1 MHPGGEKM
9 AIIAEQHTAVRCWR
23 VRLGDLLGEID
34 GRIMEMLLEDDE
46 AGDGSDISLESYTH
60 IKRLTNEHEHE
71 QRSILQVE
79 GRQL

>member
-1 MHPGGEKM
+1 M

-23 VRLGDLLGEID
+23 GRLGDPLGEID
-34 GRIMEMLLEDDE
+34 GRIMEMLLEDDY
-46 AGDGSDISLESYTH
+46 ADDGSDISLESYTH

-79 GRQL
+79 GR

>member
-1 MHPGGEKM
+1 MHPGGGENGHHRRTTYGQPLVVG
-9 AIIAEQHTAVRCWR
+9 E
-23 VRLGDLLGEID
+23 DDLGEID